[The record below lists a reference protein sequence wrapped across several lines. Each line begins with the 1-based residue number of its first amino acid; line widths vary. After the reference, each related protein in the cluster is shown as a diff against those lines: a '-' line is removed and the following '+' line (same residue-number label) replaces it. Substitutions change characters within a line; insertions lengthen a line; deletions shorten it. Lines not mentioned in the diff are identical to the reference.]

1 MLYKALDNQITIVAS
16 FYPSKVIYMGVGD
29 EMSAAQS
36 HLFSSLLT
44 HLVYPYVDFQ
54 LLYITRKLSA
64 GRLVW

>member
-1 MLYKALDNQITIVAS
+1 MLYKALDNQIAIVAS

-29 EMSAAQS
+29 EMSVQS